1 MSLYWE
7 PLYFYA
13 RRRGWSVEDAQDAV
27 QEFYSALVRREA
39 VKRVEQARGRLR
51 TFFLSA
57 FENFL
62 AERWRAGQAQK
73 RGGGETPLSL
83 DLAMAEDHF
92 AAEPVDALSPERL
105 FDRRWTSTLL
115 ERVLAALRADY
126 GAAGKGALFEVM
138 QSALARDAAHFGY
151 ADVGAALGLSE
162 NAMKKAVARLRV
174 KYRETLQ
181 REIADTLSN
190 PADAENELRALMTA
204 FA

>member
-1 MSLYWE
+1 
-7 PLYFYA
+7 
-13 RRRGWSVEDAQDAV
+13 
-27 QEFYSALVRREA
+27 
-39 VKRVEQARGRLR
+39 
-51 TFFLSA
+51 
-57 FENFL
+57 
-62 AERWRAGQAQK
+62 
-73 RGGGETPLSL
+73 
-83 DLAMAEDHF
+83 
-92 AAEPVDALSPERL
+92 
-105 FDRRWTSTLL
+105 
-115 ERVLAALRADY
+115 VLAALRADY